1 MIADLLPCSQS
12 PTVLPHVAY
21 VEFIP
26 YPYFPLSKICF
37 ICLSFP
43 SSCRSPKLSSC
54 QGFLLKC
61 CTRPLQV

>member
-1 MIADLLPCSQS
+1 MIVDLLPCSQS

-21 VEFIP
+21 VELIP

-43 SSCRSPKLSSC
+43 LRAGLPSSFPVRVSYLNVVRAPYK
-54 QGFLLKC
+54 
-61 CTRPLQV
+61 